1 VQTGWRLGPGV
12 TEGEKIKVRVIH
24 RIIIFLHYS
33 KIMDWG
39 CVLYTS
45 AYYIRDFTVFSVV
58 DCYILRIQKC
68 HIDGDESGICNDCAA
83 ESSVCELVTSTTLVP
98 VKVVVGV
105 WVLKARTLLRCIHKC
120 CKISEKWPCV
130 QLPPVDVDCVR
141 YKTLESA
148 CCSSSS
154 LLWQLFGLSD
164 LAVGW
169 LNLALGTV
177 FDSCSYACLALCSFQ
192 CRRTLSSFRP
202 VLACL

>member
-1 VQTGWRLGPGV
+1 MIFCSGLLHITIQNVTLMATRMGYVMIALQTFG
-12 TEGEKIKVRVIH
+12 
-24 RIIIFLHYS
+24 
-33 KIMDWG
+33 
-39 CVLYTS
+39 
-45 AYYIRDFTVFSVV
+45 
-58 DCYILRIQKC
+58 LRTC
-68 HIDGDESGICNDCAA
+68 NIDR
-83 ESSVCELVTSTTLVP
+83 P

-148 CCSSSS
+148 CCGSSS

-169 LNLALGTV
+169 LNLALGSV